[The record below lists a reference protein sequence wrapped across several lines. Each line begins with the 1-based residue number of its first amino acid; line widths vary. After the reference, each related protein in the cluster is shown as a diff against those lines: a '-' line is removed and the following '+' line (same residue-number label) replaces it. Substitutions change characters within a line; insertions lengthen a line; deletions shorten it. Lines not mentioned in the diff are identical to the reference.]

1 MRGVV
6 SSRLGYHTIPQTEGA
21 LNNRNFILTV
31 LEADK
36 SKIEVPAD
44 LVSGEACFLVSQ
56 MAIFSL

>member
-1 MRGVV
+1 M
-6 SSRLGYHTIPQTEGA
+6 GYHTIPQTEGA

-44 LVSGEACFLVSQ
+44 WVSGEARFLVSQ